1 MSIMRGMTMAERLR
15 IAQEEKNMTLE
26 EALGRLSPGE
36 EPDSV
41 RMPGGLRVRLKRPPL
56 SQLLGGNPLNPE
68 GDAGDDE
75 LLKMLKV
82 TRGS

>member
-1 MSIMRGMTMAERLR
+1 MSFIKGMTMAERLR
-15 IAQEEKNMTLE
+15 IASEEKNANLE
-26 EALGRLSPGE
+26 EALGKLAPGE
-36 EPDSV
+36 EPESV
-41 RMPGGLRVRLKRPPL
+41 RLPSGLRVRLKRTPL

-82 TRGS
+82 TRGN